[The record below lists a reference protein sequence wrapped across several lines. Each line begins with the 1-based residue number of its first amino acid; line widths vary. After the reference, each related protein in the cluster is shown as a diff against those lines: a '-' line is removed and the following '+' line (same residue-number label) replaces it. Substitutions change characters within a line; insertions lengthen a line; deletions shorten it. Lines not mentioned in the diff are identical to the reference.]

1 MSQDTG
7 VVWVAHV
14 CVAAFP
20 WLLFSYIY
28 FLGPFY
34 VLFFFLIK
42 WTPLFQCLVFASWWA
57 KTLTALFLTQQ
68 IFSFMTPCYSLT
80 GSDGLRYLIQVWI
93 CGAVQQSG
101 SGSNKVLLP
110 VGLVQLNWSETLS
123 YYYDYHTTF
132 LHIICVVSLSK
143 NLHICGSLPEKPR
156 RGMNICFGTTR

>member
-7 VVWVAHV
+7 VVWVADV

-34 VLFFFLIK
+34 VLFLLDQMDSTISMPCFCFMVGK
-42 WTPLFQCLVFASWWA
+42 NS
-57 KTLTALFLTQQ
+57 FLTQQ
-68 IFSFMTPCYSLT
+68 RFSFMTPCYSLT

-93 CGAVQQSG
+93 CGAVQQPG

-110 VGLVQLNWSETLS
+110 VGLVQLNCSETLS

-156 RGMNICFGTTR
+156 RGMNVCFGTTR